1 MSHNENLKS
10 GTLSFFFYQVA
21 EGARRQGN
29 VIFAL
34 IFRDLKNR
42 SGDEYGLLSIIG
54 ILIEPAISVIM
65 MALFWYVLRR
75 QEIDGIPV
83 LLFLTVSITPF
94 TMVRRSLASIPR
106 SVRSSRSFF
115 AFPNVKP
122 FDAIVA
128 QFIIEFTLT
137 LIGAALLFFMMGWFL
152 DLMVR
157 SDRILECL
165 RILGLIIMASFGIS
179 LFLGIYSNRYP
190 LLANFISISSR
201 ALILG
206 SAVMHPARDLPVPAQ
221 RILQYNPLAH
231 AMELLRFYALD
242 MTPFHGAS
250 EPYLE
255 MFALSTLA
263 IGFIAYYANRKS
275 ILELR

>member
-1 MSHNENLKS
+1 MSHSENLRS
-10 GTLSFFFYQVA
+10 GTLSFFFYQIA
-21 EGARRQGN
+21 EGARRQSN

-42 SGDEYGLLSIIG
+42 SGDEYGMLSLIG
-54 ILIEPAISVIM
+54 ILIEPALSVLM
-65 MALFWYVLRR
+65 LALFWYVLRR

-94 TMVRRSLASIPR
+94 TMVRRSMASIPR
-106 SVRSSRSFF
+106 TVRTARAFF

-137 LIGAALLFFMMGWFL
+137 LMGAALLFFMMGWFL
-152 DLMVR
+152 GLTPQTDH
-157 SDRILECL
+157 ILECL
-165 RILGLIIMASFGIS
+165 RILGWIVMASFGIS

-190 LLANFISISSR
+190 LIGSFISMTSR

-206 SAVMHPARDLPVPAQ
+206 SAVMHPARDLPVSAQ
-221 RILQYNPLAH
+221 RVLEYNPLAH

-242 MTPFHGAS
+242 MKPFHRVS
-250 EPYLE
+250 EPFLE
-255 MFALSTLA
+255 MFSLSTLA